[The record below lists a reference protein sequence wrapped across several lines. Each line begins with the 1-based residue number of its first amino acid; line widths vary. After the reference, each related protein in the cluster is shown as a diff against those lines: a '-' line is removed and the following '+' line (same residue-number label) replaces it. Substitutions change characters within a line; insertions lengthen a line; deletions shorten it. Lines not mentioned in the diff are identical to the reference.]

1 LSSFFNSYNI
11 DKYIKYKIIMKLEND
26 KFVSLVYT
34 LHEGD
39 KEGRVIETV
48 EEAAPMSFVFGNG
61 RLLPGFEANLA
72 GLEDGAAFDFH
83 LAAAD
88 AYGEVR
94 EEMVISLPRNIFED
108 EGVLRSE
115 ICYVGNNVPM
125 MDSQGN
131 RMNGIVVEIGDAFVK
146 MDFNHPLAGTD
157 LHFSGRIVGIREAT
171 AEELAVPVASGGCS
185 SCGSHSSGCDGN
197 CG

>member
-1 LSSFFNSYNI
+1 M
-11 DKYIKYKIIMKLEND
+11 KIENN
-26 KFVSLVYT
+26 KFTSLAYT
-34 LHEGD
+34 LHESD
-39 KEGRVIETV
+39 KDGRVIETV
-48 EEAAPMSFVFGNG
+48 GESAPLSFVFGAG
-61 RLLPGFEANLA
+61 RLLPAFEEKLA
-72 GLEDGAAFDFH
+72 GLEEGAAFDFS

-115 ICYVGNNVPM
+115 ICYVGNTVPM

-131 RMNGIVVEIGDAFVK
+131 RMNGVVVEIGDDFVK

-157 LHFSGRIVGIREAT
+157 LHFTGKVVDVREAT
-171 AEELAVPVASGGCS
+171 PEELMGPSSGGCS
-185 SCGSHSSGCDGN
+185 SCGSKSNGCGGS

>member
-1 LSSFFNSYNI
+1 
-11 DKYIKYKIIMKLEND
+11 
-26 KFVSLVYT
+26 
-34 LHEGD
+34 
-39 KEGRVIETV
+39 
-48 EEAAPMSFVFGNG
+48 VFGAG
-61 RLLPGFEANLA
+61 RLLPAFEANIA
-72 GLEDGAAFDFH
+72 GLEEGAAFDFS
-83 LAAAD
+83 LLAAD

-115 ICYVGNNVPM
+115 ICYVGNTVPM

-131 RMNGIVVEIGDAFVK
+131 RMNGVVVEIGDAFVK

-157 LHFSGRIVGIREAT
+157 LHFTGKVVGVREAT
-171 AEELAVPVASGGCS
+171 PEELMGPEAGGCS
-185 SCGSHSSGCDGN
+185 SCGSKSSGCGGS

>member
-1 LSSFFNSYNI
+1 M
-11 DKYIKYKIIMKLEND
+11 KIENN
-26 KFVSLVYT
+26 KFASLVYT
-34 LHEGD
+34 LHEGSRD
-39 KEGRVIETV
+39 GRVIESV
-48 EEAAPMSFVFGNG
+48 EESAPLSFVFGAG
-61 RLLPGFEANLA
+61 RLLPAFEDNLV
-72 GLEDGAAFDFH
+72 GLEAGSSFDFS
-83 LAAAD
+83 LTAAD

-115 ICYVGNNVPM
+115 ICYVGNTVPM

-131 RMNGIVVEIGDAFVK
+131 RMNGIVVEIGDDFVK

-157 LHFSGRIVGIREAT
+157 LHFTGKVVGVREAT
-171 AEELAVPVASGGCS
+171 SEELMGPSSGGCS
-185 SCGSHSSGCDGN
+185 SCGSNNSGCGGS

>member
-1 LSSFFNSYNI
+1 
-11 DKYIKYKIIMKLEND
+11 MKLEND

-48 EEAAPMSFVFGNG
+48 EESAPLTFVFGTG
-61 RLLPGFEANLA
+61 RLLPAFEANLA
-72 GLEDGAAFDFH
+72 GLEDGTAFDFR

-88 AYGEVR
+88 AYGEMR

-115 ICYVGNNVPM
+115 ICYVGNSVPM

-131 RMNGIVVEIGDAFVK
+131 RMNGVVVEIGDAFVK

-157 LHFSGRIVGIREAT
+157 LYFSGRIAGVREAT
-171 AEELAVPVASGGCS
+171 AEELMGPSSDGCS
-185 SCGSHSSGCDGN
+185 SCGSKSSGCGGS

>member
-1 LSSFFNSYNI
+1 
-11 DKYIKYKIIMKLEND
+11 MKLEND

-39 KEGRVIETV
+39 KEGRIIETV
-48 EEAAPMSFVFGNG
+48 EEAAPMNFVFGAG
-61 RLLPGFEANLA
+61 RLLPAFEENIA

-94 EEMVISLPRNIFED
+94 EEMVVSLPRNIFED

-146 MDFNHPLAGTD
+146 MDFNHPLAGTN
-157 LHFSGRIVGIREAT
+157 LYFSGRVVGVREAT
-171 AEELAVPVASGGCS
+171 AEELAGPSSGGCS
-185 SCGSHSSGCDGN
+185 SCGSHSSSGCGGD

>member
-1 LSSFFNSYNI
+1 M
-11 DKYIKYKIIMKLEND
+11 KIENN
-26 KFVSLVYT
+26 KFASLVYT
-34 LHEGD
+34 LQEGGRD
-39 KEGRVIETV
+39 GRVIETV
-48 EEAAPMSFVFGNG
+48 EEAAPLSFVFGAG
-61 RLLPGFEANLA
+61 RLLPAFEANLE
-72 GLEDGAAFDFH
+72 GLEEGSVFDFS

-115 ICYVGNNVPM
+115 ICYVGNTVPM

-131 RMNGIVVEIGDAFVK
+131 RMNGVVVEIGDAFVK

-157 LHFSGRIVGIREAT
+157 LHFSGRVVGVREAT
-171 AEELAVPVASGGCS
+171 PEELVGPSSGGCS
-185 SCGSHSSGCDGN
+185 SCGSKSSGCSGS

>member
-1 LSSFFNSYNI
+1 M
-11 DKYIKYKIIMKLEND
+11 KIENN
-26 KFVSLVYT
+26 KFASLAYT

-39 KEGRVIETV
+39 KGGRVIETV
-48 EEAAPMSFVFGNG
+48 EESAPLSFVFGAG
-61 RLLPGFEANLA
+61 RLLPAFEEKLA
-72 GLEDGAAFDFH
+72 GLEEGAAFDFS

-115 ICYVGNNVPM
+115 ICYVGNTVPM
-125 MDSQGN
+125 MDSHGN
-131 RMNGIVVEIGDAFVK
+131 RMNGVVVEIGDAFVK

-157 LHFSGRIVGIREAT
+157 LHFTGKVVGVREAT
-171 AEELAVPVASGGCS
+171 PEELMGPSSGGCS
-185 SCGSHSSGCDGN
+185 TCGSKSSGCGGS

>member
-1 LSSFFNSYNI
+1 M
-11 DKYIKYKIIMKLEND
+11 KIENN
-26 KFVSLVYT
+26 KFASLAYT

-39 KEGRVIETV
+39 KEGRIIETV
-48 EEAAPMSFVFGNG
+48 EESSPLSFVFGAG
-61 RLLPGFEANLA
+61 RLLPAFEEKLA
-72 GLEDGAAFDFH
+72 GLEEGAAFDFS

-115 ICYVGNNVPM
+115 ICYVGNTVPM

-131 RMNGIVVEIGDAFVK
+131 RMNGVVVEIGDAFVK

-157 LHFSGRIVGIREAT
+157 LHFTGKVVGVREAT
-171 AEELAVPVASGGCS
+171 PEELMGPSSGGCS
-185 SCGSHSSGCDGN
+185 SCGSKSSGCGGS

>member
-1 LSSFFNSYNI
+1 M
-11 DKYIKYKIIMKLEND
+11 KIENN
-26 KFVSLVYT
+26 KFASLVYT
-34 LHEGD
+34 LHEGSSN
-39 KEGRVIETV
+39 GRVIETV
-48 EEAAPMSFVFGNG
+48 EESAPLSFVFGAG
-61 RLLPGFEANLA
+61 RLLPAFEENLE
-72 GLEDGAAFDFH
+72 GLEEGSAFDFS
-83 LAAAD
+83 LAAVD

-115 ICYVGNNVPM
+115 ICYVGNTVPM

-131 RMNGIVVEIGDAFVK
+131 RMNGIVVEIGDSFVK

-157 LHFSGRIVGIREAT
+157 LHFTGKVVSVREAT
-171 AEELAVPVASGGCS
+171 PEELMGPSSGGCS
-185 SCGSHSSGCDGN
+185 SCGSRSSGCGGG

>member
-1 LSSFFNSYNI
+1 M
-11 DKYIKYKIIMKLEND
+11 KIENN
-26 KFVSLVYT
+26 KFASLVYT
-34 LHEGD
+34 LQEGGRD
-39 KEGRVIETV
+39 GRVIETV
-48 EEAAPMSFVFGNG
+48 EEAAPLSFVFGSG
-61 RLLPGFEANLA
+61 RLLPAFEANLE
-72 GLEDGAAFDFH
+72 GLEEGSVFDFS

-88 AYGEVR
+88 AYGDVR

-115 ICYVGNNVPM
+115 ICYVGNTVPM

-131 RMNGIVVEIGDAFVK
+131 RMNGVVVEIGDDFVK

-157 LHFSGRIVGIREAT
+157 LHFSGKVLGVREAT
-171 AEELAVPVASGGCS
+171 AEELMGPSSEGCS
-185 SCGSHSSGCDGN
+185 TCGSKSSGCGGS

>member
-1 LSSFFNSYNI
+1 M
-11 DKYIKYKIIMKLEND
+11 KIENN
-26 KFVSLVYT
+26 KFASLVYT
-34 LHEGD
+34 LHEGGR
-39 KEGRVIETV
+39 EGRVIEAV
-48 EEAAPMSFVFGNG
+48 EEAAPLSFVFGAG
-61 RLLPGFEANLA
+61 RLLPAFEANLE
-72 GLEDGAAFDFH
+72 GLEEGSAFDFS
-83 LAAAD
+83 LTAAD

-115 ICYVGNNVPM
+115 ICYVGNTVPM

-131 RMNGIVVEIGDAFVK
+131 RMNGVVVEIGDDFVK

-157 LHFSGRIVGIREAT
+157 LHFSGKVLGVREAT
-171 AEELAVPVASGGCS
+171 AEELMGPSSGGCS
-185 SCGSHSSGCDGN
+185 SCGSKSSGCGGS

>member
-1 LSSFFNSYNI
+1 M
-11 DKYIKYKIIMKLEND
+11 KIENN
-26 KFVSLVYT
+26 KFASLVYT
-34 LHEGD
+34 LQEGGRD
-39 KEGRVIETV
+39 GRVIETV
-48 EEAAPMSFVFGNG
+48 EEAAPLSFVFGSG
-61 RLLPGFEANLA
+61 RLLPAFEANLE
-72 GLEDGAAFDFH
+72 GLEEGSVFDFS

-88 AYGEVR
+88 AYGDVR

-115 ICYVGNNVPM
+115 ICYVGNTVPM

-131 RMNGIVVEIGDAFVK
+131 RMNGVVVEIGDDFVK

-157 LHFSGRIVGIREAT
+157 LHFSGKVLGVREAT
-171 AEELAVPVASGGCS
+171 AEELMGPTSEGCS
-185 SCGSHSSGCDGN
+185 TCGSKSSGCGGS

>member
-1 LSSFFNSYNI
+1 
-11 DKYIKYKIIMKLEND
+11 MKLNNN

-39 KEGRVIETV
+39 KEGRLIETV
-48 EEAAPMSFVFGNG
+48 EEAAPLTFIFGTG
-61 RLLPGFEANLA
+61 RLLPAFEDHLA
-72 GLEDGAAFDFH
+72 GMEEGSDFNFH
-83 LAAAD
+83 LAAED
-88 AYGEVR
+88 AYGEIR
-94 EEMVISLPRNIFED
+94 EDMVISLPRNIYED

-115 ICYVGNNVPM
+115 ICYVGNSVPM

-131 RMNGIVVEIGDAFVK
+131 RMNGVVVEIGDAFVK

-157 LHFSGRIVGIREAT
+157 LYFSGRIAGVREAT
-171 AEELAVPVASGGCS
+171 HEELMGPSDGCS
-185 SCGSHSSGCDGN
+185 SCGSRSSGCGGS

>member
-1 LSSFFNSYNI
+1 M
-11 DKYIKYKIIMKLEND
+11 KIENN
-26 KFVSLVYT
+26 KFASLVYT
-34 LHEGD
+34 LQEGGRD
-39 KEGRVIETV
+39 GRVIETV
-48 EEAAPMSFVFGNG
+48 EEAAPLSFVFGAG
-61 RLLPGFEANLA
+61 RLLPAFEANLE
-72 GLEDGAAFDFH
+72 GLEEGSVFDFS

-88 AYGEVR
+88 AYGDVR

-115 ICYVGNNVPM
+115 ICYVGNTVPM

-131 RMNGIVVEIGDAFVK
+131 RMNGVVVEIGDDFVK

-157 LHFSGRIVGIREAT
+157 LHFSGKVLGVREAT
-171 AEELAVPVASGGCS
+171 AEELMGPTSEGCS
-185 SCGSHSSGCDGN
+185 TCGSKSSGCGGS

>member
-1 LSSFFNSYNI
+1 
-11 DKYIKYKIIMKLEND
+11 MKLEND
-26 KFVSLVYT
+26 RFVSLVYT
-34 LHEGD
+34 LHEGSR
-39 KEGRVIETV
+39 EGRVIETV
-48 EEAAPMSFVFGNG
+48 EETAPLTFVFGAG
-61 RLLPGFEANLA
+61 RLMPAFEENIA
-72 GLEDGAAFDFH
+72 GLEEGAAFDFN

-88 AYGEVR
+88 AYGELR

-115 ICYVGNNVPM
+115 ICYVGNTVPM

-131 RMNGIVVEIGDAFVK
+131 RMNGVVVEIGTDFVK

-157 LHFSGRIVGIREAT
+157 LHFSGRVVGVREAT
-171 AEELAVPVASGGCS
+171 AEEMAGPSSGGCS
-185 SCGSHSSGCDGN
+185 SCGSRSSGCGGD

>member
-1 LSSFFNSYNI
+1 
-11 DKYIKYKIIMKLEND
+11 MKLEND

-39 KEGRVIETV
+39 KEGRVIEKV
-48 EEAAPMSFVFGNG
+48 EEAAPLTFVFGAG
-61 RLLPGFEANLA
+61 RLLSAFEENLS
-72 GLEDGAAFDFH
+72 GLEDGADFDFH

-88 AYGEVR
+88 AYGEIR

-115 ICYVGNNVPM
+115 ICYVGNTVPM

-131 RMNGIVVEIGDAFVK
+131 RMNGVVVEIGDSFVK

-157 LHFSGRIVGIREAT
+157 LHFSGRVVGVREAT
-171 AEELAVPVASGGCS
+171 ADELASTSSSGCS
-185 SCGSHSSGCDGN
+185 SCGSRSSGCDGS

>member
-1 LSSFFNSYNI
+1 M
-11 DKYIKYKIIMKLEND
+11 KIENN
-26 KFVSLVYT
+26 KFASLVYT
-34 LHEGD
+34 LHEGGSD
-39 KEGRVIETV
+39 GRVIETV
-48 EEAAPMSFVFGNG
+48 EEAAPLSFVFGAG
-61 RLLPGFEANLA
+61 RVLPAFEANLE
-72 GLEDGAAFDFH
+72 GLEEGAVFDFS

-115 ICYVGNNVPM
+115 ICYVGNTVPM

-131 RMNGIVVEIGDAFVK
+131 RMNGVVVEIGDAFVK

-157 LHFSGRIVGIREAT
+157 LHFSGKVLGVREAT
-171 AEELAVPVASGGCS
+171 AEELMGPSSGGCS
-185 SCGSHSSGCDGN
+185 SCGSKSSGCGGS